1 MCAVGSVSTGSVP
14 VCVTAPAV
22 HSSSVAV
29 AKAAAD
35 SLPNTRPHLSLRGRT
50 AFRHVFRTGRRQRAE
65 GITVIHGA
73 GSPGRPQVGIVAGRR
88 VGNAVARNRVKRR
101 IRGAIAEIPLR
112 EDTSYIVIAGAA
124 VLTVEFE
131 QLVDWLY
138 TGTGTSRDRNEEE
151 R

>member
-1 MCAVGSVSTGSVP
+1 M
-14 VCVTAPAV
+14 
-22 HSSSVAV
+22 
-29 AKAAAD
+29 
-35 SLPNTRPHLSLRGRT
+35 
-50 AFRHVFRTGRRQRAE
+50 
-65 GITVIHGA
+65 
-73 GSPGRPQVGIVAGRR
+73 AGRR